1 MSNYKCCIC
10 GDVIEESEAKMWG
23 HIQVCHPLKFEELQG
38 LSTPGMVDKCYLPED
53 ALHERKTL
61 LVTQAFV
68 CEMIADLSRSGLVT
82 QNGDRKSRYFPV
94 AMGREEKCGRR
105 VEVALIEEASG
116 IPGEEA
122 GYAFHVINDVDD
134 TDCQMFQTEHLV
146 SGEALS
152 LFGSILKKLA
162 DGRL

>member
-1 MSNYKCCIC
+1 MSKYKCCIC
-10 GDVIEESEAKMWG
+10 GDVIEESEAEMWG
-23 HIQVCHPLKFEELQG
+23 HIQVWHPMKFEKLQG
-38 LSTPGMVDKCYLPED
+38 LSTSEMVDRCYLPED
-53 ALHERKTL
+53 AIHERKTL

-68 CEMIADLSRSGLVT
+68 CEMIADLSRSGLIT

-94 AMGREEKCGRR
+94 AMGREEKCDRR

-122 GYAFHVINDVDD
+122 GYAFHVINDVDG
-134 TDCQMFQTEHLV
+134 TDCQMLQTEHLD
-146 SGEALS
+146 SGEAMS
-152 LFGSILKKLA
+152 LFGNILKKLG